1 MARVYYI
8 NRANYVPGKGYERNL
23 LPSQTVPNQTRTIKE
38 LVERLQLGLPIPDKK
53 PQYMDIPLDEVDHL
67 MQQAIDLTDLDELN
81 DRIQSTKDYI
91 EEALREKKKSQE
103 AWEKAE
109 AKRLRQE
116 EINEAIRNSKLNAE

>member
-1 MARVYYI
+1 MAKVYYI
-8 NRANYVPGKGYERNL
+8 NRANYVRGNGYERNL

-38 LVERLQLGLPIPDKK
+38 LVERLQLGVPLPDKK
-53 PQYMDIPLDEVDHL
+53 PQYMDVPLDEVDHL
-67 MQQAIDLTDLDELN
+67 LQQAIDLTDLDQLN
-81 DRIQSTKDYI
+81 DRIQSIKDYI
-91 EEALREKKKSQE
+91 DEAHREQKKSQE